1 MVSDII
7 GVKQR
12 NKSSKSSGM
21 RKNVRKRR
29 KVTNHVNRR
38 LWHLPHPV
46 ELVVMMK
53 AG

>member
-1 MVSDII
+1 MVSDIV

-29 KVTNHVNRR
+29 KATNQVNRW
-38 LWHLPHPV
+38 L
-46 ELVVMMK
+46 
-53 AG
+53 